1 MTAVSL
7 PQTRAISYRRP
18 LALALIW
25 ILLLAA
31 PYWMPIVG
39 GYTALGT
46 RILVFGLAAMS
57 LNFLLGFTGVLSF
70 GHAAYFG
77 LGAYGT
83 GLALKF
89 LAPSTPLAL
98 LMGVLL
104 GALAGALLGALI
116 IRKRGVYFAMVT
128 IAFGQV
134 FYFIAFRWHEVT
146 GGDDGLR
153 GFQRQPLHL
162 GFATIDILG
171 NGVDFYYFVLL
182 CFALAVGLMA
192 FVLGS
197 PFGRTLLAIR
207 ENERRARFLGI
218 PIELHVWL
226 AFVISC
232 GFIALAGGLDA
243 LLDNFANPRL
253 LHYSQSGEIVIMA
266 VLGGM
271 RSFWGPLLGAT
282 LFIWLEDILSTKA
295 EVWSA
300 QVFDWP
306 GHSLDWMFWIGLLF
320 VVVVL
325 VFPRGLLGIF
335 QRGKA

>member
-1 MTAVSL
+1 MTAVAL
-7 PQTRAISYRRP
+7 PAAGRLGYRP
-18 LALALIW
+18 LGLALLW
-25 ILLLAA
+25 LVLLAA
-31 PYWMPIVG
+31 PYWMPFVG
-39 GYTALGT
+39 SYTALGT

-98 LMGVLL
+98 VMGVLL
-104 GALAGALLGALI
+104 GAFAGAALGALI
-116 IRKRGVYFAMVT
+116 VRKRGVYFAMVT

-153 GFQRQPLHL
+153 GFQRQALHL
-162 GFATIDILG
+162 GVTTIDILG
-171 NGVDFYYFVLL
+171 NATAFYYFVLF

-192 FVLGS
+192 FLLGS

-207 ENERRARFLGI
+207 ENERRARYLGI
-218 PIELHVWL
+218 PIEWHIWL
-226 AFVISC
+226 AFVLSC

-243 LLDNFANPRL
+243 LLNNFANPRE

-271 RSFWGPLLGAT
+271 RSFWGPLLGAAV
-282 LFIWLEDILSTKA
+282 FISLQDYLSA
-295 EVWSA
+295 EAERWSV
-300 QVFDWP
+300 QIFDWP
-306 GHSLDWMFWIGLLF
+306 GHTLDWMFWIGLLF
-320 VVVVL
+320 VIVVL
-325 VFPRGLLGIF
+325 LFPRGLLGVF